1 MAIGKKPAPKKTP
14 AGSGSKPAAMPSKN
28 AGRK

>member
-14 AGSGSKPAAMPSKN
+14 ASSGKPAAPSKS

>member
-14 AGSGSKPAAMPSKN
+14 AGTGSKPAAPSKS

>member
-14 AGSGSKPAAMPSKN
+14 ASGAKTAAPSKT